1 MTTMYQ
7 VQCLDE
13 DVSAADAYGQEES
26 PLFDTEHE
34 AKEFMTKCVASW
46 PEGFWVREGYQ
57 VNEVEAFIGDENF
70 GIAANNSIANPTK
83 GTR

>member
-7 VQCLDE
+7 VQCLDD
-13 DVSAADAYGQEES
+13 DVIDAYGQEES
-26 PLFDTEHE
+26 PLFDTESE
-34 AKEFMTKCVASW
+34 ANEFMAKCIDSW
-46 PEGFWVREGYQ
+46 PEGAPVRGEYQ

-70 GIAANNSIANPTK
+70 GIAANNTIVNPHTK

>member
-7 VQCLDE
+7 IQCLND
-13 DVSAADAYGQEES
+13 DVCAIDAYGQEES

-34 AKEFMTKCVASW
+34 AKEFMTKCVDSW
-46 PEGFWVREGYQ
+46 PVFFPVRGEYQ

-70 GIAANNSIANPTK
+70 GTAANNTIVNPSK